1 MNLQRTGC
9 FIGLLTQQPDRC
21 STMSVY
27 VVVPS
32 YNEAENIGR
41 LVSSLRL
48 AQPGMKLI
56 LVDDGSPDGTAD
68 LARSLS
74 GGDIEVLEREGKQ
87 GLASAYFV
95 GFRRALELGA
105 ERIVQMDA
113 DLSHDP
119 ADVPRLVASEAD
131 LVLGSRYVPGGGT
144 RNWPIQRRLLSR
156 FGSVWSRLWLSLPYR
171 DLTGGFKAWTRT
183 TLEEALRSPVSSE
196 GYAFQVEMTWRIHNA
211 GRRIEEVPIVF
222 TEREDGVSKMNRGI
236 ALEAAWLVPSLRF
249 RR

>member
-1 MNLQRTGC
+1 
-9 FIGLLTQQPDRC
+9 
-21 STMSVY
+21 MSVY

-74 GGDIEVLEREGKQ
+74 DGDIEVLEREGKQ

-105 ERIVQMDA
+105 ERIIQMDA

-119 ADVPRLVASEAD
+119 ADVPRLGLKVELRNLGLFVVLDGLTDRGNA
-131 LVLGSRYVPGGGT
+131 LVLDELVVAEQQPRQGGVDA
-144 RNWPIQRRLLSR
+144 Q
-156 FGSVWSRLWLSLPYR
+156 
-171 DLTGGFKAWTRT
+171 
-183 TLEEALRSPVSSE
+183 
-196 GYAFQVEMTWRIHNA
+196 
-211 GRRIEEVPIVF
+211 
-222 TEREDGVSKMNRGI
+222 GVSQ
-236 ALEAAWLVPSLRF
+236 WLCTLRANIVVAQIELH
-249 RR
+249 RQKAQVKW